1 MTMPHFDQ
9 LLRVATAQAQ
19 PQQLLFVF
27 AAATLPDDA
36 TPEQRRHFE
45 AGEGGALEP
54 VACVDKAPGDLPGF
68 QALADEARDRCPAW
82 QAVFI
87 STLSGQN
94 GKPPSAERIDAAL
107 DKMVEHLRAGE
118 LAPYMALDPLG
129 EPLLFSRRGA

>member
-9 LLRVATAQAQ
+9 LLRAATAQAQ

-36 TPEQRRHFE
+36 TAEQRQRFE
-45 AGEGGALEP
+45 AGQGGALEP
-54 VACVDKAPGDLPGF
+54 VACVDKAPGDLRSF
-68 QALADEARDRCPAW
+68 QALADEARTSCPAW

-107 DKMVEHLRAGE
+107 DTMVDHLRAGE
-118 LAPYMALDPLG
+118 LEPYMALDPLG
-129 EPLLFSRRGA
+129 EPLLFG